1 MGQTP
6 VPHGKFNPVVITDR
20 QRPHR
25 PARAQERAGM
35 RGMQAE
41 GKNQPAQRSPGQ
53 PGQDLPERP
62 AAERVN
68 QHQHRSQASRTA
80 QAQTQDAR
88 AAQTCRKTRVP
99 LVPPNPNEFDSATRI
114 GISRAVFGT

>member
-6 VPHGKFNPVVITDR
+6 VPHGKFNPIIFTDL
-20 QRPHR
+20 QRAHR
-25 PARAQERAGM
+25 AGCPQERARM
-35 RGMQAE
+35 RGMQAQGE
-41 GKNQPAQRSPGQ
+41 KQSGQRGPGQ

-62 AAERVN
+62 AAKRVD
-68 QHQHRSQASRTA
+68 QHQHRGQAWRA
-80 QAQTQDAR
+80 VQAPAQDAR
-88 AAQTCRKTRVP
+88 VAQICRKTRVP